1 MTYSVHFSFSKLF
14 SVSRHI
20 QILYCLCL
28 ILHVFQFPRH
38 IPGPLVCVLDF
49 SCFSVFLIIFHVLR
63 CVFFIFHDFQFSHR
77 TPGPTVC
84 NSHFS
89 SFSFFF
95 FALFQV
101 LRYAFLIFHI
111 FQCFSRNFMSYSV
124 CFSFSMTSVFLP
136 CFRSYSENLLF
147 STFSSVSRH
156 IPCQTVFVSYFL
168 TFFSFLIKIQAL
180 HYIFVNF
187 HVFDCFLTYSR
198 SYNVCVSFK
207 TFLVFCS

>member
-1 MTYSVHFSFSKLF
+1 MSHSPRF
-14 SVSRHI
+14 SVSSP
-20 QILYCLCL
+20 YSWSFSLCFRFFMFFSVSHHL
-28 ILHVFQFPRH
+28 SRPT
-38 IPGPLVCVLDF
+38 VCVF
-49 SCFSVFLIIFHVLR
+49 HFPWFSVFSPYSRSYSV
-63 CVFFIFHDFQFSHR
+63 Q
-77 TPGPTVC
+77 
-84 NSHFS
+84 
-89 SFSFFF
+89 FSFFKF
-95 FALFQV
+95 LSFLALFQV